1 MAWENGCDSFSMP
14 TRASRALVKGEKII
28 LKRSLF
34 TFLKNNYTNFNTLLL
49 YLASLTNISQTQFS
63 IFV

>member
-28 LKRSLF
+28 LKSLF
-34 TFLKNNYTNFNTLLL
+34 TFFKNNYTSFKIDLKKEDNFTIFG
-49 YLASLTNISQTQFS
+49 SLTRCPKY
-63 IFV
+63 